1 MLLANEI
8 YTLIKSAEVKVFTK
22 DKLQL
27 SKISK
32 TASACCTNT
41 IAIDIICDLLLNR
54 HTATWNLFVSYN
66 KELKYTEK
74 KF

>member
-22 DKLQL
+22 DKLQF

-32 TASACCTNT
+32 TASA
-41 IAIDIICDLLLNR
+41 
-54 HTATWNLFVSYN
+54 
-66 KELKYTEK
+66 
-74 KF
+74 

>member
-1 MLLANEI
+1 MLLANDI

-41 IAIDIICDLLLNR
+41 IAIYSYLSSIIIIF
-54 HTATWNLFVSYN
+54 WY
-66 KELKYTEK
+66 LKSI
-74 KF
+74 

>member
-41 IAIDIICDLLLNR
+41 IAIYSYLFSIIIIF
-54 HTATWNLFVSYN
+54 WY
-66 KELKYTEK
+66 LKSI
-74 KF
+74 

>member
-8 YTLIKSAEVKVFTK
+8 YTLIKTAEVKVFTK

-41 IAIDIICDLLLNR
+41 NAIYSYLFSIIIIF
-54 HTATWNLFVSYN
+54 WY
-66 KELKYTEK
+66 LKSI
-74 KF
+74 

>member
-8 YTLIKSAEVKVFTK
+8 YTLIKSAEVKVFTE
-22 DKLQL
+22 DKLQF

-41 IAIDIICDLLLNR
+41 IAIYSYLFSIIIIF
-54 HTATWNLFVSYN
+54 WY
-66 KELKYTEK
+66 LKSI
-74 KF
+74 